1 MDPIVIKVPAAF
13 PMVTLVGPSDSHLRI
28 LENQF
33 PHLSITVRGNEI
45 YVKGEIEEAKKFVDL
60 IDELIAILRSGQS
73 LTVDMVRRSIGMI
86 KQDPAEHPA
95 EVLSLNILSNRGK
108 TIRQKQQIKRSM
120 LMQLMPTQLLLEL
133 GRLVLGKH
141 ILQWQKQFN
150 HYKQSKFTELF

>member
-45 YVKGEIEEAKKFVDL
+45 YVKGEVEEAKKFVDL

-108 TIRQKQQIKRSM
+108 TIRPKTANQKKYVDAIDANTITFGIGPAGS
-120 LMQLMPTQLLLEL
+120 
-133 GRLVLGKH
+133 GKNLPCDGKGNS
-141 ILQWQKQFN
+141 IIAGKT
-150 HYKQSKFTELF
+150 S

>member
-33 PHLSITVRGNEI
+33 PQLSITVRGNEI
-45 YVKGEIEEAKKFVDL
+45 YVKGEIEETKKFVDL

-95 EVLSLNILSNRGK
+95 EVLSL
-108 TIRQKQQIKRSM
+108 SM
-120 LMQLMPTQLLLEL
+120 LMQLMPTQLLLA
-133 GRLVLGKH
+133 
-141 ILQWQKQFN
+141 
-150 HYKQSKFTELF
+150 